1 MNLQETTF
9 LTELYALL
17 EKHNAFLDVTDE
29 YSGADNF
36 IGQSVIFKSRE
47 FVDGSLPIHIE
58 IKDAD
63 KFLHRENTI
72 TLGAKSIDNAYMKA
86 FAEMIVEKT
95 PSGIRIILEE
105 RVKDKLKE
113 GHKFEIGDGRE
124 LVLDENGELTIRN
137 TSMV

>member
-72 TLGAKSIDNAYMKA
+72 TLGAKSIDNAYM
-86 FAEMIVEKT
+86 EI
-95 PSGIRIILEE
+95 
-105 RVKDKLKE
+105 KD
-113 GHKFEIGDGRE
+113 D
-124 LVLDENGELTIRN
+124 V
-137 TSMV
+137 